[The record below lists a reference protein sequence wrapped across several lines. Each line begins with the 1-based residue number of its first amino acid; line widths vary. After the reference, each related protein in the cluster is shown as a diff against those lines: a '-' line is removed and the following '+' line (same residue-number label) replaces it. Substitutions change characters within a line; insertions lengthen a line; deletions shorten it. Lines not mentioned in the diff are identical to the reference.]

1 MLARDEIERPI
12 PQEWRVTF
20 QEIAA
25 AFATGDFGL
34 KKQPID
40 GVAPMDEP
48 TSEFIARCVADYGDS
63 IAPLQPATWERS
75 CYLWMDGY
83 WQFLVDL
90 STEAEEVSD
99 LTLHAILR
107 EGGDARL
114 EIQSVH
120 VP

>member
-1 MLARDEIERPI
+1 MLARDEIERPV
-12 PQEWRVTF
+12 PQEWRITF

-25 AFATGDFGL
+25 AFAAGDFSL
-34 KKQPID
+34 QNHPINR
-40 GVAPMDEP
+40 VAPVDQA
-48 TSEFIARCVADYGDS
+48 TSKCIASCIAGYGDS

-83 WQFLVDL
+83 WQFIVDL
-90 STEAEEVSD
+90 STAGEEVSD
-99 LTLHAILR
+99 LALHAILR

>member
-12 PQEWRVTF
+12 PLEWRITF
-20 QEIAA
+20 QEIAD
-25 AFATGDFGL
+25 AFANGDFAL
-34 KKQPID
+34 QNHPVDRVAPID
-40 GVAPMDEP
+40 QP
-48 TSEFIARCVADYGDS
+48 TSKFIASCVAGYGDS
-63 IAPLQPATWERS
+63 IAPLQSATWERS

-90 STEAEEVSD
+90 STDAEEVSD

-107 EGGDARL
+107 EGDNTRL
-114 EIQSVH
+114 EIQSIH

>member
-20 QEIAA
+20 QEIAD
-25 AFATGDFGL
+25 AFSVGDFAL
-34 KKQPID
+34 QNHPVDRVAPID
-40 GVAPMDEP
+40 EA
-48 TSEFIARCVADYGDS
+48 TSEFIASCVAGYGDA
-63 IAPLQPATWERS
+63 IAPLQSTTWERS

-90 STEAEEVSD
+90 STDKEDVSD

-107 EGGDARL
+107 EGDDGQL
-114 EIQSVH
+114 EIRSVH